1 MLRRVSLIAF
11 RRVEGSRL
19 ILVDVYLLSN
29 FFSLTHDTGYGN
41 ALYRANREYPPFPL
55 ACYGSCSSFRLVL
68 YKALLCLTCY
78 FLSNKDTR
86 FATGEYH
93 RGFAKAVKAQDFDS
107 CIIGSNPISPAIW
120 RAVPNSK

>member
-1 MLRRVSLIAF
+1 MIQGAAMPCI
-11 RRVEGSRL
+11 EP
-19 ILVDVYLLSN
+19 I
-29 FFSLTHDTGYGN
+29 GN
-41 ALYRANREYPPFPL
+41 ALFFLGLLGVYF
-55 ACYGSCSSFRLVL
+55 CFRLVL

-86 FATGEYH
+86 SATGEYH